1 MYMCVYIYIYYIF
14 KQGSIATAFPIWAL
28 GFNFPSTRSGARLL
42 HTSLHVT
49 HPIGC
54 QSKFSGFCYT
64 KLLWIEVRKLSL
76 ISYFK
81 SIGTI
86 SLCHHERLWRP
97 SSMAQTLPHI
107 ISSLPSY
114 IPNININNYPPNK
127 THNKNNNESEPTCS
141 FCRWNASSFGPRRG
155 RCHADDVPCGARGRS
170 AADGRR
176 WWHPSSGSW
185 ILSALA
191 RPCWSPQN
199 VPRPWRRFM
208 GVLKSGPI
216 WLKMVKFWGRFE
228 SFWILA
234 SMCAGLNLEA
244 WVKCRKTAMIH
255 HFDRENDGKRTD
267 WEGGSPERGSY
278 PQSVGFRSLKRT

>member
-1 MYMCVYIYIYYIF
+1 M
-14 KQGSIATAFPIWAL
+14 
-28 GFNFPSTRSGARLL
+28 RSGARLL

-86 SLCHHERLWRP
+86 SSCHHERSRRP

-107 ISSLPSY
+107 VSSLPSY
-114 IPNININNYPPNK
+114 IPNININNHPPNK
-127 THNKNNNESEPTCS
+127 THNKNNNESELVQFLS
-141 FCRWNASSFGPRRG
+141 LKRLIWSGPRSIG

-170 AADGRR
+170 AAAGRR

-244 WVKCRKTAMIH
+244 WVKRRKIAMIH
-255 HFDRENDGKRTD
+255 HFDRENDCKRTD

-278 PQSVGFRSLKRT
+278 PQSVGFRTLKRTNVKVDFFLGRPQI